1 MSRDAASYLFQI
13 SSPVNGTDGIG
24 DCLDA
29 GFLFGSLSNKIFSAV
44 KIVGMTAFKPSSLNI
59 IFAQFSYASWV
70 A

>member
-44 KIVGMTAFKPSSLNI
+44 KIVGMTAFKPSLNI